1 MTRWWT
7 RSFSRRSNL
16 VACREVAKHFKCPYM
31 TGHSVTPDGAI
42 VLEDGTVVAIDV
54 TVISSGEDAAEQ
66 IRRKEHG
73 WGTLGA
79 LERARRHR
87 AEEWERCREE
97 VKAGRMSQGQAQDA
111 RHDAALK
118 VQGAWSGGCKRP
130 VEMGGAVFVV
140 VALTPYGGWHKEAKE
155 WTDRV
160 AHTGDKVPHD
170 AWDERFEHPART
182 WASAS
187 HRAFTLQATGVAMAN
202 ATYMFMR
209 ENSRFEMMRAVG
221 AKAVASVEMAVPPTM
236 VAGELN
242 AEISEGETSG
252 DDFSDG
258 DYTDIDE

>member
-1 MTRWWT
+1 M
-7 RSFSRRSNL
+7 
-16 VACREVAKHFKCPYM
+16 
-31 TGHSVTPDGAI
+31 
-42 VLEDGTVVAIDV
+42 
-54 TVISSGEDAAEQ
+54 
-66 IRRKEHG
+66 
-73 WGTLGA
+73 
-79 LERARRHR
+79 
-87 AEEWERCREE
+87 
-97 VKAGRMSQGQAQDA
+97 
-111 RHDAALK
+111 
-118 VQGAWSGGCKRP
+118 
-130 VEMGGAVFVV
+130 
-140 VALTPYGGWHKEAKE
+140 
-155 WTDRV
+155 

-209 ENSRFEMMRAVG
+209 EKSRFEMMRAVG